1 MLWVTMF
8 FNSLF
13 PNSNGP
19 GGQPNIRLVTSDNT
33 VLPANK
39 AVLAAH
45 SLFFR
50 GLLSNPAVGAALAD
64 FHLQN
69 LAAVELRPVLKCLNH
84 GRLFLHRDNV
94 LHVLVAAD
102 RLGISTIYAACFMFL
117 EEHLRP
123 RDVVPVFKY
132 AEDHHLPQLADLVR
146 SFAFR
151 NFGAVSRRREVR
163 RASDDLLTRLFQNIR
178 EHVDDDS
185 VSGFLA
191 RWTKGNGRTPS
202 EALCEV
208 MKRKHA
214 TTKTCSQLPDIHNK
228 KQFLTDRVLH
238 SVLFVLGGDDGAE
251 RLISVYNPAVN
262 IWTHLTTVLPYPWT
276 NMGAVFL
283 KGSIYVVGGDSEPA
297 GEKDFSRVA
306 KLKLSTLQWRE
317 LASLNEEHYNVAVAV
332 WDDDIYAIGGT
343 DMEMDPTEAVERYHN
358 HQWEFMTDMPIP
370 RTECGAVTC
379 NNRIYVIGGFDSAE
393 SLNSVLVYNPEAN
406 IWLPGPPMPVKKSS
420 IRAAVVGQQIYVAGG
435 NQLNPENGVEST
447 MNTCHC
453 LDLETNQWHA
463 CASMEEDREFHCIAS
478 LNGRVMVLGSQP
490 TVEAYNPGLNLWTT
504 LGETEHN
511 RTNAACCTVPLMA
524 LGPELMGLLES
535 AWMGAD

>member
-1 MLWVTMF
+1 MF
-8 FNSLF
+8 FYSLF

-69 LAAVELRPVLKCLNH
+69 LAAVELRPVLKCLKH
-84 GRLFLHRDNV
+84 SSLFLHSDNV

-283 KGSIYVVGGDSEPA
+283 KGSI
-297 GEKDFSRVA
+297 
-306 KLKLSTLQWRE
+306 
-317 LASLNEEHYNVAVAV
+317 
-332 WDDDIYAIGGT
+332 
-343 DMEMDPTEAVERYHN
+343 
-358 HQWEFMTDMPIP
+358 
-370 RTECGAVTC
+370 
-379 NNRIYVIGGFDSAE
+379 
-393 SLNSVLVYNPEAN
+393 
-406 IWLPGPPMPVKKSS
+406 
-420 IRAAVVGQQIYVAGG
+420 
-435 NQLNPENGVEST
+435 
-447 MNTCHC
+447 
-453 LDLETNQWHA
+453 
-463 CASMEEDREFHCIAS
+463 
-478 LNGRVMVLGSQP
+478 
-490 TVEAYNPGLNLWTT
+490 
-504 LGETEHN
+504 
-511 RTNAACCTVPLMA
+511 
-524 LGPELMGLLES
+524 
-535 AWMGAD
+535 